1 MQTRL
6 MRNFFLIIMLWCA
19 CKMLAIPANPTPV
32 RIAQPD
38 GSTVTI
44 RLHGDEW
51 LHFTTT
57 TDGYTVVKNERGYY
71 VYAQLQ
77 DGKLLPTNVIA
88 HDADGRDVNETDYL
102 SHVKKYLTPQ
112 MEESTAETK
121 KKVQAMQ
128 RQTLQRR
135 KAARYDYS
143 KFCGLIILVEF
154 NDRQFSRSDYKEL
167 MNDMVNKENYTGFT
181 DTDGKFQAYT
191 GSVRDYFHDN
201 SNGVFNPEF
210 DIVGPVTVD
219 YSQEDGRARSY
230 SIFKA
235 AIEAADEDIDYAKYD
250 GDGDGTMDLVYFIA
264 AGTASSSDPDHPNHI
279 WPHRSVIRNLNRDGV
294 WINDYA
300 CSTEFIYSEKDN
312 MLAGIGTF
320 CHEFSHVLGLPDFY
334 DTDGEGSGGESHDPG
349 YWSVMAG
356 GSYLNNARTPC
367 AYSLYERMA
376 VGFTEPMVINTKGH
390 YTLEQIGTSNTGYR
404 IDSPVEGEYFL
415 LENRQKDY
423 KWDEYLPGS
432 GMLVFRVD
440 ESDMNP
446 WNNNSVNNNPERMY
460 YELLRAGGVE
470 KAYTKPNYDPF
481 PGKGEV
487 TTLSNV
493 TSPAHLRTHDGQD
506 TPWAIHHIAEDN
518 GEISFEVS
526 AFTYATGSDLTVTSI
541 DILGGPY
548 VGSNQMVNVTVE
560 SHKGDYHP
568 LYLFASKT
576 DDMGTAVYAAG
587 ADIKENSSGVVTLYF
602 KPEETGTWNL
612 WVCTDSEGKNIIGQT
627 TEEITDA
634 PTEKAVLKSS
644 NVMLSEGTTTTLTFT
659 INNKGNVAY
668 HREITAYLYVN
679 REGTT
684 YSQIQTINT
693 VPLKIAPGDSIV
705 QAITFKGLE
714 EGMKYRI
721 VGYYYATHNESKRSP
736 LVNREFTVPSGSG
749 IKEVIRETD
758 KAPWYSVDG
767 RRWADKPRKRGLY
780 IHRGKKV
787 IVR

>member
-1 MQTRL
+1 

-102 SHVKKYLTPQ
+102 SRVKKYLTPQ

-121 KKVQAMQ
+121 RRVQAMQ

-154 NDRQFSRSDYKEL
+154 NDRQFSRSNYKEL
-167 MNDMVNKENYTGFT
+167 INDMVNKENYTGFT
-181 DTDGKFQAYT
+181 DTDGKFQACT
-191 GSVRDYFHDN
+191 GSVRDYYHDN

-219 YSQEDGRARSY
+219 YSQEDGNKYSY
-230 SIFKA
+230 SIMKA
-235 AIEAADEDIDYAKYD
+235 AVQAADSLVDYSLYD
-250 GDGDGTMDLVYFIA
+250 RDNDGTMDMVYFIV
-264 AGTASSSDPDHPNHI
+264 AGTASSSDHDHPNRL
-279 WPHRSVIRNLNRDGV
+279 WPHRSAFFNYRLDGV
-294 WINDYA
+294 QIKDYA
-300 CSTEFIYSEKDN
+300 CSTEFIYSEKYN
-312 MLAGIGTF
+312 MLDGIGTI

-334 DTDGEGSGGESHDPG
+334 DTDYEGSGGESHHPG
-349 YWSVMAG
+349 DWSVMAG
-356 GSYLNNARTPC
+356 GNHLNNARTPC

-376 VGFTEPMVINTKGH
+376 VGFTEPMVINAKGH

-423 KWDEYLPGS
+423 KWDKYLLGS
-432 GMLVFRVD
+432 GLLVFRVD
-440 ESDMNP
+440 RSDMNP
-446 WNNNSVNNNPERMY
+446 WNSNSVNNNPERMF

-470 KAYTKPNYDPF
+470 KAYTNPDYDPF

-487 TTLSNV
+487 TTLSNE

-506 TPWAIHHIAEDN
+506 TPWVIHHIAEAN
-518 GEISFEVS
+518 GEISFDVS
-526 AFTYATGSDLTVTSI
+526 AFTYATNTDLKVTSI

-587 ADIKENSSGVVTLYF
+587 ADIKVNSSEVVTLYF

-644 NVMLSEGTTTTLTFT
+644 NVELSEGTTTTLTFT
-659 INNKGNVAY
+659 INNKGNVVY

-714 EGMKYRI
+714 EGMNYRI

-736 LVNREFTVPSGSG
+736 LVIREFTVPSGSG

-787 IVR
+787 IIR

>member
-1 MQTRL
+1 
-6 MRNFFLIIMLWCA
+6 MRYFFLIIMLWCA

-57 TDGYTVVKNERGYY
+57 TDGYTVVKIERGYY

-102 SHVKKYLTPQ
+102 SRVKKYLTPQ

-154 NDRQFSRSDYKEL
+154 NDRQFSRSNYKEL
-167 MNDMVNKENYTGFT
+167 INDMVNKENYTGFT
-181 DTDGKFQAYT
+181 DTDGKFQACT
-191 GSVRDYFHDN
+191 GSVRDYYHDN

-250 GDGDGTMDLVYFIA
+250 GDGDGTMDMVYFIV
-264 AGTASSSDPDHPNHI
+264 AGTASSSDPDHLDHV
-279 WPHRSVIRNLNRDGV
+279 WPYRSTFYNYRLDGV
-294 WINDYA
+294 QIKDYA
-300 CSTEFIYSEKDN
+300 CSTEFIYSEKYN
-312 MLAGIGTF
+312 MLDGIGTI

-334 DTDGEGSGGESHDPG
+334 DTDGDDSGGRSYDPG
-349 YWSVMAG
+349 DWSVMAG
-356 GSYLNNARTPC
+356 GNYLNNARTPC

-376 VGFTEPMVINTKGH
+376 VGFTEPMVINAKGH

-404 IDSPVEGEYFL
+404 IDSSVEGEYFL
-415 LENRQKDY
+415 LENRQRDY
-423 KWDEYLPGS
+423 KWDQYLPGS
-432 GMLVFRVD
+432 GMLVYRVD
-440 ESDMNP
+440 ETDMTP
-446 WNNNSVNNNPERMY
+446 WNYNSVNANPERMC

-470 KAYTKPNYDPF
+470 KHNPMYDPF

-487 TTLSNV
+487 TTLSNE

-506 TPWAIHHIAEDN
+506 TPWAIHHIAEAN
-518 GEISFEVS
+518 GEISFDVS

-548 VGSNQMVNVTVE
+548 IGSNQMVNVTVE

-644 NVMLSEGTTTTLTFT
+644 NVELSEGTTTTLTFT

-714 EGMKYRI
+714 EGVNYRI

>member
-1 MQTRL
+1 
-6 MRNFFLIIMLWCA
+6 MRYFFLIIMLWCA

-57 TDGYTVVKNERGYY
+57 TDDYTVVKDERGYY

-143 KFCGLIILVEF
+143 KFRGLIILVEF

-181 DTDGKFQAYT
+181 DTDGKFQACT

-219 YSQEDGRARSY
+219 YSQEDGNKYSY
-230 SIFKA
+230 SIMKA
-235 AIEAADEDIDYAKYD
+235 AVQAADSLVDYSLYD
-250 GDGDGTMDLVYFIA
+250 RDNDGTMDMVYFIV
-264 AGTASSSDPDHPNHI
+264 AGTASSSDPDHPNRL
-279 WPHRSVIRNLNRDGV
+279 WPHRSTFFNYRLDGV
-294 WINDYA
+294 QIKDYA
-300 CSTEFIYSEKDN
+300 CSTEFIYSEKYN
-312 MLAGIGTF
+312 MLDGIGTF

-334 DTDGEGSGGESHDPG
+334 DTDYEGSGGESHDPG
-349 YWSVMAG
+349 YWSLMAG
-356 GSYLNNARTPC
+356 GNSLNYARTPC

-376 VGFTEPMVINTKGH
+376 VGFTEPTVINAKGH

-415 LENRQKDY
+415 LENRQRDY
-423 KWDEYLPGS
+423 KWDQYLPGS
-432 GMLVFRVD
+432 GMLVYRVD
-440 ESDMNP
+440 ETDMTP
-446 WNNNSVNNNPERMY
+446 WNYNTVNNNPDRMY
-460 YELLRAGGVE
+460 YELLRAGGIE
-470 KAYTKPNYDPF
+470 KQNPMYDPF

-487 TTLSNV
+487 TTLSNE

-526 AFTYATGSDLTVTSI
+526 AFTYATGSD
-541 DILGGPY
+541 
-548 VGSNQMVNVTVE
+548 
-560 SHKGDYHP
+560 
-568 LYLFASKT
+568 
-576 DDMGTAVYAAG
+576 
-587 ADIKENSSGVVTLYF
+587 
-602 KPEETGTWNL
+602 
-612 WVCTDSEGKNIIGQT
+612 
-627 TEEITDA
+627 
-634 PTEKAVLKSS
+634 
-644 NVMLSEGTTTTLTFT
+644 
-659 INNKGNVAY
+659 
-668 HREITAYLYVN
+668 
-679 REGTT
+679 
-684 YSQIQTINT
+684 
-693 VPLKIAPGDSIV
+693 
-705 QAITFKGLE
+705 
-714 EGMKYRI
+714 
-721 VGYYYATHNESKRSP
+721 
-736 LVNREFTVPSGSG
+736 
-749 IKEVIRETD
+749 
-758 KAPWYSVDG
+758 
-767 RRWADKPRKRGLY
+767 
-780 IHRGKKV
+780 
-787 IVR
+787 

>member
-1 MQTRL
+1 

>member
-1 MQTRL
+1 
-6 MRNFFLIIMLWCA
+6 MRYFFLIIMLWCA

>member
-1 MQTRL
+1 

-102 SHVKKYLTPQ
+102 SRVKKYLTPQ

-128 RQTLQRR
+128 RQALQKR

-143 KFCGLIILVEF
+143 KFRGLIILVEF
-154 NDRQFSRSDYKEL
+154 NDRQFSRSDYKDL
-167 MNDMVNKENYTGFT
+167 INDMVNKENYTGFT
-181 DTDGKFQAYT
+181 DTDGKFQTYT

-219 YSQEDGRARSY
+219 YSQEDGNKYSY
-230 SIFKA
+230 SIMKA
-235 AIEAADEDIDYAKYD
+235 AVQAADSLVDYSLYD
-250 GDGDGTMDLVYFIA
+250 RDNDGTMDMVYFIV
-264 AGTASSSDPDHPNHI
+264 AGTPSSSDPDHPNRL
-279 WPHRSVIRNLNRDGV
+279 WPHRATFYNYKRDGV
-294 WINDYA
+294 WIRDYA
-300 CSTEFIYSEKDN
+300 CSTEFIYGEKYN
-312 MLAGIGTF
+312 MLDGIGTF

-334 DTDGEGSGGESHDPG
+334 DTDGDDSGGRSYDPG
-349 YWSVMAG
+349 DWSVMAG
-356 GSYLNNARTPC
+356 GCYNNYARTPC

-376 VGFTEPMVINTKGH
+376 TGFTEPMVINTKGH

-404 IDSPVEGEYFL
+404 IDSSVEGEYFL
-415 LENRQKDY
+415 LENRQRDY
-423 KWDEYLPGS
+423 KWDQYLPGS

-440 ESDMNP
+440 ETDMTP
-446 WNNNSVNNNPERMY
+446 WNYNSVNANPERMC
-460 YELLRAGGVE
+460 YELLRAGGGE
-470 KAYTKPNYDPF
+470 KHNPMYDPF

-560 SHKGDYHP
+560 SDKGDYHP

-684 YSQIQTINT
+684 YSQIQTLNT

-714 EGMKYRI
+714 EGVNYRI

-758 KAPWYSVDG
+758 KAPWYGVDG

-787 IVR
+787 VIR

>member
-1 MQTRL
+1 

-128 RQTLQRR
+128 RQALQKR

-143 KFCGLIILVEF
+143 KFRGLIILVEF
-154 NDRQFSRSDYKEL
+154 NDRQFSRSDYKDL
-167 MNDMVNKENYTGFT
+167 INDMVNKENYTGFT
-181 DTDGKFQAYT
+181 DTDGKFQACT

-219 YSQEDGRARSY
+219 YSQEDGNKYSY
-230 SIFKA
+230 FIMKA
-235 AIEAADEDIDYAKYD
+235 AVQAADSLVDYSLYD
-250 GDGDGTMDLVYFIA
+250 RDNDGTMDMVYFIV
-264 AGTASSSDPDHPNHI
+264 AGTPSSSDPDHPNRL
-279 WPHRSVIRNLNRDGV
+279 WPHRSTFFNYRLDGV

-300 CSTEFIYSEKDN
+300 CSTEFIYGENYN
-312 MLAGIGTF
+312 MLGGIGTF

-334 DTDGEGSGGESHDPG
+334 DVDNEGSGGQSHDPG
-349 YWSVMAG
+349 YWSLMAG
-356 GSYLNNARTPC
+356 GNYLNNSRTPC

-376 VGFTEPMVINTKGH
+376 VGFTEPMVINAKGH

-404 IDSPVEGEYFL
+404 IDSSVEGEYFL
-415 LENRQKDY
+415 LENRQRDY
-423 KWDEYLPGS
+423 KWDQYLPGS

-470 KAYTKPNYDPF
+470 KAYTNPDYDPF

-487 TTLSNV
+487 TTLSNE

-576 DDMGTAVYAAG
+576 DDMGTAVYATG
-587 ADIKENSSGVVTLYF
+587 ADIKVNSSEVVTFYF

-644 NVMLSEGTTTTLTFT
+644 NVELSEGTTTTLTFT

-668 HREITAYLYVN
+668 HREITAFLYVN

-714 EGMKYRI
+714 EGVNYRI

>member
-6 MRNFFLIIMLWCA
+6 MRYFFLIIMLWCA

-88 HDADGRDVNETDYL
+88 HDAEGRDVNETDYL
-102 SHVKKYLTPQ
+102 SRVKKYLTPQ

-154 NDRQFSRSDYKEL
+154 NDRQFSRSNYKEL
-167 MNDMVNKENYTGFT
+167 INDMVNKENYTGFT
-181 DTDGKFQAYT
+181 DTDGKFQACT
-191 GSVRDYFHDN
+191 GSVRDYYHDN

-250 GDGDGTMDLVYFIA
+250 GDGDGTMDMVYFIV
-264 AGTASSSDPDHPNHI
+264 AGTASSSDPDHLDHV
-279 WPHRSVIRNLNRDGV
+279 WPYRSTFYNYRLDGV
-294 WINDYA
+294 QIKDYA
-300 CSTEFIYSEKDN
+300 CSTEFIYSEKYN
-312 MLAGIGTF
+312 MLDGIGTI

-334 DTDGEGSGGESHDPG
+334 DTDGDDSGGRSYDPG
-349 YWSVMAG
+349 DWSVMAG
-356 GSYLNNARTPC
+356 GNYLNNARTPC

-376 VGFTEPMVINTKGH
+376 VGFTEPMVINAKGH

-404 IDSPVEGEYFL
+404 IDSSVEGEYFL
-415 LENRQKDY
+415 LENRQRDY
-423 KWDEYLPGS
+423 KWDQYLPGS
-432 GMLVFRVD
+432 GMLVYRVD
-440 ESDMNP
+440 ETDMTP
-446 WNNNSVNNNPERMY
+446 WNYNSVNANPERMC

-470 KAYTKPNYDPF
+470 KHNPMYDPF

-487 TTLSNV
+487 TTLSNE

-506 TPWAIHHIAEDN
+506 TPWVIHHIAEAN

-526 AFTYATGSDLTVTSI
+526 AFTYATGSDLKVTSI

-644 NVMLSEGTTTTLTFT
+644 NVELSEGTTTTLTFT

-787 IVR
+787 IIR

>member
-1 MQTRL
+1 

-154 NDRQFSRSDYKEL
+154 NDRQFSRSNYKEL

>member
-1 MQTRL
+1 MRKIILTL
-6 MRNFFLIIMLWCA
+6 MLLSCICMAR
-19 CKMLAIPANPTPV
+19 AIPADPTPIRV
-32 RIAQPD
+32 TQPD
-38 GSTVTI
+38 GSIVTI
-44 RLHGDEW
+44 QLHGDEW

-57 TDGYTVVKNERGYY
+57 TDGYTVVNDERGYY

-102 SHVKKYLTPQ
+102 SHVKKYLIPQ
-112 MEESTAETK
+112 MDETTAETK
-121 KKVQAMQ
+121 KKVRAMQ
-128 RQTLQRR
+128 RQALQKR
-135 KAARYDYS
+135 KDARYDYS
-143 KFCGLIILVEF
+143 KFRGLIILVEF
-154 NDRQFSRSDYKEL
+154 NDRQFSRSDYKDL
-167 MNDMVNKENYTGFT
+167 INDMVNKENYTGFT

-210 DIVGPVTVD
+210 DIVGPVTVN
-219 YSQEDGRARSY
+219 YSQEDGNKYSY
-230 SIFKA
+230 SIMKA
-235 AIEAADEDIDYAKYD
+235 AVQAADSLVDYSLYD
-250 GDGDGTMDLVYFIA
+250 RDNDGTMDMVYFIV
-264 AGTASSSDPDHPNHI
+264 AGTASSSDADHPNRL

-294 WINDYA
+294 WIGDYA
-300 CSTEFIYSEKDN
+300 CSTEFIYGEKNN
-312 MLAGIGTF
+312 MLDGIGTF

-334 DTDGEGSGGESHDPG
+334 DTDGDDSGGRSHDPG
-349 YWSVMAG
+349 YWSLMAG
-356 GSYLNNARTPC
+356 SNYLNNARTPC

-376 VGFTEPMVINTKGH
+376 VGFTEPTVINAKGH

-404 IDSPVEGEYFL
+404 IDSSVEGEYFL

-446 WNNNSVNNNPERMY
+446 WNNNSVNDNPDRMY

-470 KAYTKPNYDPF
+470 KAYTNPDYDPF
-481 PGKGEV
+481 PGKGEA
-487 TTLSNV
+487 TTLSNE

-506 TPWAIHHIAEDN
+506 TPWVIHHIAEDN

-587 ADIKENSSGVVTLYF
+587 ADIKENSSEVVALYF

-612 WVCTDSEGKNIIGQT
+612 WVCTDSEGKNIVGQT
-627 TEEITDA
+627 TEEITDI
-634 PTEKAVLKSS
+634 PTEEALLKSS
-644 NVMLSEGTTTTLTFT
+644 NVKLSPGTTTTLTLT

-668 HREITAYLYVN
+668 HREITAYLYIFDETSSS
-679 REGTT
+679 R
-684 YSQIQTINT
+684 IQTVNT
-693 VPLKIAPGDSIV
+693 RPLKIAPGDSIV
-705 QAITFKGLE
+705 QTITFEGLE
-714 EGMKYRI
+714 EGMEYRI
-721 VGYYYATHNESKRSP
+721 TGYYYRKHNENKRTP
-736 LVNREFTVPSGSG
+736 LVSQEFTVPSGSG
-749 IKEVIRETD
+749 IREVIRETD

-787 IVR
+787 VIR

>member
-1 MQTRL
+1 
-6 MRNFFLIIMLWCA
+6 MRYFFFIIMLWCA

-44 RLHGDEW
+44 RQHGDEW

-154 NDRQFSRSDYKEL
+154 NDRQFSRSNYKEL

-191 GSVRDYFHDN
+191 GSVRDYYHDN

-250 GDGDGTMDLVYFIA
+250 GDGDGTMDLVYFIV
-264 AGTASSSDPDHPNHI
+264 AGTASSSDPDHPDHV
-279 WPHRSVIRNLNRDGV
+279 WPHRSTFFNYRLDGV
-294 WINDYA
+294 QIKDYA
-300 CSTEFIYSEKDN
+300 CSTELIYSEKYN
-312 MLAGIGTF
+312 MLDGIGTI

-334 DTDGEGSGGESHDPG
+334 DTDYEGSGGESHHPG
-349 YWSVMAG
+349 DWSVMAG
-356 GSYLNNARTPC
+356 GNHLNNSRTPC

-376 VGFTEPMVINTKGH
+376 VGFTEPMVINAKGH

-404 IDSPVEGEYFL
+404 IDSSVEGEYFL
-415 LENRQKDY
+415 LENRQRDY
-423 KWDEYLPGS
+423 KWDQYLPGS
-432 GMLVFRVD
+432 GMLVYRVD
-440 ESDMNP
+440 ETDMNP
-446 WNNNSVNNNPERMY
+446 WNNNSVNANPERMC

-470 KAYTKPNYDPF
+470 KAYTNPDYDPF

-487 TTLSNV
+487 TTLSNE

-506 TPWAIHHIAEDN
+506 TPWVIHHIAEDN
-518 GEISFEVS
+518 GDLSFDVS
-526 AFTYATGSDLTVTSI
+526 AFTYATNTDLKVTSI

-587 ADIKENSSGVVTLYF
+587 ADIKENSSEVVTLYF

-644 NVMLSEGTTTTLTFT
+644 NVELSEGTTTTLTFT

-714 EGMKYRI
+714 EGVNYRI

-758 KAPWYSVDG
+758 KAPWYGVDG

-787 IVR
+787 IIR

>member
-1 MQTRL
+1 
-6 MRNFFLIIMLWCA
+6 
-19 CKMLAIPANPTPV
+19 
-32 RIAQPD
+32 
-38 GSTVTI
+38 
-44 RLHGDEW
+44 
-51 LHFTTT
+51 
-57 TDGYTVVKNERGYY
+57 
-71 VYAQLQ
+71 
-77 DGKLLPTNVIA
+77 
-88 HDADGRDVNETDYL
+88 
-102 SHVKKYLTPQ
+102 
-112 MEESTAETK
+112 
-121 KKVQAMQ
+121 
-128 RQTLQRR
+128 
-135 KAARYDYS
+135 
-143 KFCGLIILVEF
+143 
-154 NDRQFSRSDYKEL
+154 
-167 MNDMVNKENYTGFT
+167 
-181 DTDGKFQAYT
+181 
-191 GSVRDYFHDN
+191 
-201 SNGVFNPEF
+201 
-210 DIVGPVTVD
+210 
-219 YSQEDGRARSY
+219 
-230 SIFKA
+230 
-235 AIEAADEDIDYAKYD
+235 
-250 GDGDGTMDLVYFIA
+250 
-264 AGTASSSDPDHPNHI
+264 
-279 WPHRSVIRNLNRDGV
+279 
-294 WINDYA
+294 
-300 CSTEFIYSEKDN
+300 
-312 MLAGIGTF
+312 
-320 CHEFSHVLGLPDFY
+320 
-334 DTDGEGSGGESHDPG
+334 
-349 YWSVMAG
+349 
-356 GSYLNNARTPC
+356 
-367 AYSLYERMA
+367 
-376 VGFTEPMVINTKGH
+376 
-390 YTLEQIGTSNTGYR
+390 
-404 IDSPVEGEYFL
+404 
-415 LENRQKDY
+415 
-423 KWDEYLPGS
+423 
-432 GMLVFRVD
+432 
-440 ESDMNP
+440 
-446 WNNNSVNNNPERMY
+446 MY

>member
-1 MQTRL
+1 
-6 MRNFFLIIMLWCA
+6 MRNFFLVIMLWCA

-57 TDGYTVVKNERGYY
+57 TDGYTVVKIERGYY

-112 MEESTAETK
+112 MDETTAETK
-121 KKVQAMQ
+121 KIVRAMQ
-128 RQTLQRR
+128 RQALQKR
-135 KAARYDYS
+135 KDARYDYS
-143 KFCGLIILVEF
+143 KFRGLIILVEF
-154 NDRQFSRSDYKEL
+154 NDRQFSRSDYKDL
-167 MNDMVNKENYTGFT
+167 INDMVNKENYTGFT

-219 YSQEDGRARSY
+219 YSQEDGNNYSY
-230 SIFKA
+230 SIMKA
-235 AIEAADEDIDYAKYD
+235 AVQAADSLVDYSLYD
-250 GDGDGTMDLVYFIA
+250 RDNDGTMDMVYFIV
-264 AGTASSSDPDHPNHI
+264 AGTPSSSDPDHPNRL

-294 WINDYA
+294 WIGDYA
-300 CSTEFIYSEKDN
+300 CSTEFIYGEKNN
-312 MLAGIGTF
+312 MLDGIGTF

-334 DTDGEGSGGESHDPG
+334 DTDGEGSGGQSPHPG
-349 YWSVMAG
+349 DWSVMAG
-356 GSYLNNARTPC
+356 GNHNNYARTPC
-367 AYSLYERMA
+367 AYSLYERTA
-376 VGFTEPMVINTKGH
+376 LGFATPTVIEAEGH
-390 YTLEQIGTSNTGYR
+390 YTMEQIGTSNTGYR

-423 KWDEYLPGS
+423 KWDKYLPGS
-432 GMLVFRVD
+432 GLLVFRVD
-440 ESDMNP
+440 LSDMTP
-446 WNNNSVNNNPERMY
+446 WNNNSVNDNPDRMY

-470 KAYTKPNYDPF
+470 KAYTNPDYDPF

-487 TTLSNV
+487 TTLSNE

-506 TPWAIHHIAEDN
+506 TPWAIHHIAEAN
-518 GEISFEVS
+518 GEISFDVS

-548 VGSNQMVNVTVE
+548 IGSNQMVNVTVE

-644 NVMLSEGTTTTLTFT
+644 NVELSEGTTTTLTFT

-714 EGMKYRI
+714 EGVKYRI

-736 LVNREFTVPSGSG
+736 LVIREFTVPSGSG

>member
-1 MQTRL
+1 

-191 GSVRDYFHDN
+191 GSVRDYYHDN

-714 EGMKYRI
+714 EGVNYRI